1 MSRANLDR
9 IEQLVDRHHALR
21 LQREQLL
28 ADHDRYRTLG
38 ASASLEFDYAEHGA
52 PSFLADSE
60 PTGPDE
66 DRLARRERELLS
78 SQLERLRAE
87 NQALVVDQSNRVNL
101 VAELE
106 QRIPQLAA
114 EEHSASTQQAAVERE
129 TDADP
134 ANVSSDDLVTART
147 EIDRLTEQLAR
158 CHDELDTVIREG
170 GIFKSELAALRDR
183 YQRLCDEHRS
193 TESLCADLAAENQQ
207 LLSAQERLM
216 AESKQRSDVGNSYS
230 QELLDRL
237 RAMQNILEHS
247 AQMSADL
254 ISALGNPHV
263 SQELEEVRAKSANVR
278 YGSAGSEYLYNHMA
292 ELVLMSGVMR
302 SATLSGGGRN
312 TDPLVTGRY
321 YA

>member
-1 MSRANLDR
+1 M
-9 IEQLVDRHHALR
+9 
-21 LQREQLL
+21 
-28 ADHDRYRTLG
+28 ADND
-38 ASASLEFDYAEHGA
+38 
-52 PSFLADSE
+52 

-66 DRLARRERELLS
+66 YSFAGLEREILGL
-78 SQLERLRAE
+78 QRQRIRA
-87 NQALVVDQSNRVNL
+87 NKQAILVDQSNHVKLIGEPAHKN
-101 VAELE
+101 
-106 QRIPQLAA
+106 PQLAA
-114 EEHSASTQQAAVERE
+114 QQHSASTQQAAVERE

-134 ANVSSDDLVTART
+134 ANIPSDDLVTART

-158 CHDELDTVIREG
+158 CHGELNTVIREG
-170 GIFKSELAALRDR
+170 AIFKSELAALRDR

-193 TESLCADLAAENQQ
+193 AESLCAGLAAENQQ

-216 AESKQRSDVGNSYS
+216 AESKQRSEARNSYS

-247 AQMSADL
+247 AHMSADL

-263 SQELEEVRAKSANVR
+263 SQELKEVRAKSANVR
-278 YGSAGSEYLYNHMA
+278 YGSAGSEYLYSDMA
-292 ELVLMSGVMR
+292 ELVLRSGEIR
-302 SATLSGGGRN
+302 SVTLGGGGRN